1 MAKSKAPLTP
11 EQAEVKAMK
20 KEKNSQNFIKF
31 LAIVLAFA
39 LTFGVVSLG
48 KSTAEEALAAA
59 GSNVQSDDVSTE
71 TPDDTTGDVS
81 TDTPSDDMTAGDD
94 TTVEGEDATTGD
106 DATAG
111 EDATTGDNATDAPAG
126 DNAGAAA
133 FSKANAHE
141 MLNKWT
147 LAPSKGS
154 YKFTR
159 VSAYTPDGAIDVGNA
174 TGTLNKVIKMVDENA
189 SLDSV
194 VGGFLGI
201 GNKGNEVKNGKLP
214 EGMNAQYALKAMTL
228 TAADIKSATVSG
240 NKYTVVISDCSNPQK
255 DGKNALSRATN
266 DFFTHQ
272 EVVDGIAETA
282 GSLIKVESTDVQYT
296 GITITATVD
305 GDALKTLN
313 ISYTFS
319 AKLSLKALGAGINGK
334 GKATNSITYTIL

>member
-11 EQAEVKAMK
+11 EQAEVKAIK
-20 KEKNSQNFIKF
+20 KEKKSQNFVKF

-48 KSTAEEALAAA
+48 KSTAEKALEAA
-59 GSNVQSDDVSTE
+59 GSNVQS
-71 TPDDTTGDVS
+71 GDVS
-81 TDTPSDDMTAGDD
+81 GDVNNDVSGDISGDVSGDVAGDD
-94 TTVEGEDATTGD
+94 TTVDAPADDTTDAPAD
-106 DATAG
+106 DS
-111 EDATTGDNATDAPAG
+111 TDAPAG
-126 DNAGAAA
+126 DDAGSAPAD

-147 LAPSKGS
+147 AAPSKGS
-154 YKFTR
+154 YKFAR

-194 VGGFLGI
+194 VGRFLGI
-201 GNKGNEVKNGKLP
+201 GNRDGQVKNGVIP
-214 EGMNAQYALKAMTL
+214 EGMNKQYALKAMSL
-228 TAADIKSATVSG
+228 TAADIKSATANG
-240 NKYTVVISDCSNPQK
+240 NKYTVVISDCANPQK

-272 EVVDGIAETA
+272 EVVDGIAATA

-305 GDALKTLN
+305 GDTLKTLN
-313 ISYTFS
+313 ISYTFA

>member
-31 LAIVLAFA
+31 VAIVLAFA

-48 KSTAEEALAAA
+48 KSTAEKALAEA
-59 GSNVQSDDVSTE
+59 GNDVVVN
-71 TPDDTTGDVS
+71 GDVN
-81 TDTPSDDMTAGDD
+81 TPSDDTNVPSDGTVDAPTDD
-94 TTVEGEDATTGD
+94 TTDVPADDTADAPAGD
-106 DATAG
+106 DATQ
-111 EDATTGDNATDAPAG
+111 APAG

-147 LAPSKGS
+147 AAPSKGS

-214 EGMNAQYALKAMTL
+214 EGMNAQYALKAMAL
-228 TAADIKSATVSG
+228 TAADIKSATANG

-266 DFFTHQ
+266 DFFPHQ
-272 EVVDGIAETA
+272 EVVDGIASTA

-313 ISYTFS
+313 ISYTFA
-319 AKLSLKALGAGINGK
+319 AKLSLKALGVGINGK